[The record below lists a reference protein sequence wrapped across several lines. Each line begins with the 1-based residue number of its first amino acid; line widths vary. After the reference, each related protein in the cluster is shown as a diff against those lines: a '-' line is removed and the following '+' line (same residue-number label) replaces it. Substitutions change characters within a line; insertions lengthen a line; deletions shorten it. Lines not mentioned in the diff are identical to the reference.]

1 MSGLALPA
9 RKAQSLGTLKAAK
22 HKQECRA
29 RADKR
34 IKGGDTESRT
44 ALEKPSMEQVVTNL
58 SAQDHAFEL
67 ARWYH
72 ELAKMCIQA
81 AEHHL
86 ALGEDSPLEDV
97 DRALAINEV
106 IRIRMATVQSVE
118 RVFRA
123 EFQRLYID
131 HQVDQILSLGPEA
144 VPSH

>member
-1 MSGLALPA
+1 
-9 RKAQSLGTLKAAK
+9 
-22 HKQECRA
+22 
-29 RADKR
+29 
-34 IKGGDTESRT
+34 
-44 ALEKPSMEQVVTNL
+44 MEQVVTNL

-81 AEHHL
+81 AEHHI

-97 DRALAINEV
+97 DRAMAINEV
-106 IRIRMATVQSVE
+106 IRIRIATVQSVE

-131 HQVDQILSLGPEA
+131 HQVEQILSLDPEPA
-144 VPSH
+144 PAH